1 MFFATVYDFFRL
13 FRLISRKKLLNFLQ
27 LKFSYFISIITGNP
41 VHKGKPAFLSV
52 EPTTSCNL
60 RCPECFTTQAFFT
73 RPKGSL
79 TKETFQKILN
89 DSSEYGF
96 YLNLYFQGE
105 PFMNP
110 ELIDFIGMAKQA
122 GFYTAIS
129 TNGNFLDEILA
140 EKLVNAQ
147 LDRLIISLDGTDAAT
162 YNEYRK
168 NGNFEKVLTGIQSMV
183 ALKKRME
190 KRHPFIELQFLLT
203 KKNQHQQKEIK
214 KLGRQLGV
222 DRVTIKAF
230 QLITNNSAEE
240 WLPEKSTRY
249 KTDKNGTVTLNSI
262 LPNRCFRM
270 WSSCV
275 ITWDGNVIP
284 CCFDKN
290 ASFSMGT
297 ILNQSLDEIWK
308 NEKYQIF
315 RNKVFS
321 ERKNIDICCNCSE
334 GLSKKF

>member
-1 MFFATVYDFFRL
+1 MFKAEVYDFFRL
-13 FRLISRKKLLNFLQ
+13 FRLVSRKKLLNLLQ
-27 LKFSYFISIITGNP
+27 LKISYFFSIVTGNT

-52 EPTTSCNL
+52 EPTTLCNL
-60 RCPECFTTQAFFT
+60 RCPECFTTQPSFT
-73 RPKGSL
+73 RPQGTLSKDL
-79 TKETFQKILN
+79 FQKILN
-89 DSSEYGF
+89 DASTYSF

-110 ELIDFIGMAKQA
+110 DLVDFIAMAKHA
-122 GFYTAIS
+122 RFYTAIY
-129 TNGNFLDEILA
+129 TNGNFLDDAMA
-140 EKLVNAQ
+140 EKLVNLQ

-168 NGNFEKVLTGIQSMV
+168 NGNFENVLSGIQNLV
-183 ALKKRME
+183 AVKKRRE

-214 KLGRQLGV
+214 KLGKQLGV
-222 DRVTIKAF
+222 EKVTIKSF
-230 QLITNNSAEE
+230 QLVTSNNARE
-240 WLPEKSTRY
+240 WLPEKSKRY
-249 KTDKNGTVTLNSI
+249 KTDKNGMVTLNSN

-275 ITWDGNVIP
+275 ITWDGNVVP

-290 ASFSMGT
+290 ASFTMGT
-297 ILNQSLDEIWK
+297 MTNQSLNEIWK

>member
-1 MFFATVYDFFRL
+1 MNTTHVHDFFRL
-13 FRLISRKKLLNFLQ
+13 ISVITRKKFVNFIK
-27 LKFSYFISIITGNP
+27 LKTSYLFSVASGRV
-41 VHKGKPAFLSV
+41 VHKGKPSFISV
-52 EPTTSCNL
+52 EPTTFCNL
-60 RCPECFTTQAFFT
+60 SCPECFTTQPSFT

-79 TKETFQKILN
+79 SKKTFQKIL
-89 DSSEYGF
+89 DDASAYGF

-110 ELIDFIGMAKQA
+110 ELVDFIAMAKQA

-129 TNGNFLDEILA
+129 TNGNLLDEILA

-168 NGNFEKVLTGIQSMV
+168 NGNFEKVITGIKSLGV
-183 ALKKRME
+183 AKKRLG

-214 KLGRQLGV
+214 KLGKQLGV
-222 DRVTIKAF
+222 DKVTIKAF
-230 QLITNNSAEE
+230 QLVTLNNADE
-240 WLPEKSTRY
+240 WLPEISKRY
-249 KTDKNGTVTLNSI
+249 KKSSSGTITLNSK
-262 LPNRCFRM
+262 LHNRCFRM
-270 WSSCV
+270 WSSGV

-290 ASFSMGT
+290 ASFVMGT
-297 ILNQSLDEIWK
+297 IINQSLYEVWG
-308 NEKYQIF
+308 NEACRKF
-315 RNKVFS
+315 RHKVFS

-334 GLSKKF
+334 GLSKNN

>member
-1 MFFATVYDFFRL
+1 MFNAAVYDFFRL

-27 LKFSYFISIITGNP
+27 LKISYFFSILTGNT
-41 VHKGKPAFLSV
+41 VHKGSPAFLSI
-52 EPTTSCNL
+52 EPATLCNL
-60 RCPECFTTQAFFT
+60 RCPECFTTQPSFT
-73 RPKGSL
+73 RPKGTL
-79 TKETFQKILN
+79 TKDIFQKIIN
-89 DSSEYGF
+89 DASAYSF

-110 ELIDFIGMAKQA
+110 ELVDFIAMAKHTR
-122 GFYTAIS
+122 FYTAIA
-129 TNGNFLDEILA
+129 TNGNFLDGVMA
-140 EKLVNAQ
+140 ENLVNSQ

-162 YNEYRK
+162 YHEYRK
-168 NGNFEKVLTGIQSMV
+168 QGNFENVLMGIQIMV
-183 ALKKRME
+183 AAKKSLG

-222 DRVTIKAF
+222 DKVTIKSI
-230 QLITNNSAEE
+230 QLVNSDSAGE

-249 KTDKNGTVTLNSI
+249 KTDKNGTVTINSN

-290 ASFSMGT
+290 ASFTMGT
-297 ILNQSLDEIWK
+297 MMNQSLDEIWK
-308 NEKYQIF
+308 NEKYRIF

-334 GLSKKF
+334 GLSKTF

>member
-1 MFFATVYDFFRL
+1 MFYASVYDFFRL
-13 FRLISRKKLLNFLQ
+13 FRLVNRKKLLNFLQ
-27 LKFSYFISIITGNP
+27 LKFSYFFFIVTGNN

-52 EPTTSCNL
+52 EPTTLCNL
-60 RCPECFTTQAFFT
+60 HCPECFTTQPSFT
-73 RPKGSL
+73 RPKGNLSRDL
-79 TKETFQKILN
+79 FQKILN
-89 DSSEYGF
+89 DASAYGF

-110 ELIDFIGMAKQA
+110 ELVDFIVMAKHDR
-122 GFYTAIS
+122 FYTVIS
-129 TNGNFLDEILA
+129 TNGNFLDDVMA
-140 EKLVNAQ
+140 EKLVNSQ
-147 LDRLIISLDGTDAAT
+147 LDRFIISLDGTDAAT

-168 NGNFEKVLTGIQSMV
+168 NGNFENVLSGIQSMV
-183 ALKKRME
+183 AVKKRMG

-222 DRVTIKAF
+222 DKVTIKSF
-230 QLITNNSAEE
+230 QLVTSNNAGE
-240 WLPEKSTRY
+240 WLPEKSSRY
-249 KTDKNGTVTLNSI
+249 TTDKNGTVTINSN

-270 WSSCV
+270 WCSCV

-290 ASFSMGT
+290 ASFNMGT

-308 NEKYQIF
+308 KEKYQIF